1 MGIFSR
7 EGNLMV
13 APAPPK
19 GWCKFTDALCAKPP
33 PSVSLWLFCFIRF
46 CSEASGGCHL
56 SCLPCPH
63 VSPLA
68 ISQQALMHHTL
79 APVTVSPLEKER
91 DLRDWNCEGNA
102 RSVLGGWSRAP
113 PPSPLSTR
121 EGGWFQAQWESS
133 FEGRCTWAT
142 RHRFTLVEGVPV
154 VFQRKWGGVN
164 IKAEFSNREP
174 SGPTGLIS

>member
-7 EGNLMV
+7 EGNLTG

-19 GWCKFTDALCAKPP
+19 GWCKFTDALRPKPP
-33 PSVSLWLFCFIRF
+33 PSVSLRLFCPVGF

-68 ISQQALMHHTL
+68 VSQQALMHHTL
-79 APVTVSPLEKER
+79 APITVSPLKKER

-102 RSVLGGWSRAP
+102 SSVLGGWSG
-113 PPSPLSTR
+113 PLPLLL
-121 EGGWFQAQWESS
+121 
-133 FEGRCTWAT
+133 FEPGRG
-142 RHRFTLVEGVPV
+142 LVPGSVGKL
-154 VFQRKWGGVN
+154 F
-164 IKAEFSNREP
+164 
-174 SGPTGLIS
+174 